1 MLLDEIITKSS
12 TYAEVL
18 KVIRRVAATDI
29 NVLIAGETG
38 TGKDFVAELIH
49 DSSPRRAYPF
59 LKVDCASV
67 PFSLAESE
75 FFGYEKGA
83 FSDATE
89 SKLGKLELA
98 KGGTIYLDGIN
109 HLDASVQSKL
119 LRFVQDRKVEPLG
132 GSRFHRVNCRL
143 ITSCSL
149 PVKICLAEK
158 QLREDL

>member
-83 FSDATE
+83 FSDAFRD
-89 SKLGKLELA
+89 KKGKLEMA
-98 KGGTIYLDGIN
+98 RHGTVYLDGIN
-109 HLDASVQSKL
+109 HLPATVQSKL
-119 LRFVQDRKVEPLG
+119 LRFVQERKVEPLG
-132 GSRFHRVNCRL
+132 GSRVVSIDCRL
-143 ITSCSL
+143 I
-149 PVKICLAEK
+149 
-158 QLREDL
+158 